1 MIGNRISQENRS
13 ILLEPAIG
21 GSTEICNA
29 ISLLCQA
36 VLLCLLFYA
45 MLCYAIPYLYYTAV
59 KLSSSSEGALSV
71 SLLLYCIK
79 QWDQSSGKSAR
90 IVNIGPTI
98 LICLI
103 QMAMR
108 SAHGVGI
115 SLWKMVA
122 QKRAPN
128 TGGASINNVSSE
140 SYSVGCIARD
150 ACRIF
155 VCFLRCCESIQSFT
169 RSVHTE
175 VEALPMAASPSGA
188 LPQAAPSPLEALPM
202 AASPSGA
209 LPQAAPSPRAVVLS
223 AGAFPTCPRPGR
235 RGASREKAS
244 ITPRIAEGAQ
254 RRDNITSKLKAWN
267 ATSHVAKLDDLPGPA
282 SGGPVGRLDH
292 VRRHVRQR
300 ISEVRMLRAEINN
313 LFGVH
318 RYVAIRIIF
327 H

>member
-1 MIGNRISQENRS
+1 MQCYFS
-13 ILLEPAIG
+13 I
-21 GSTEICNA
+21 
-29 ISLLCQA
+29 LLCQA

-79 QWDQSSGKSAR
+79 QWEQSSGKSAC

-115 SLWKMVA
+115 SLWKMRA
-122 QKRAPN
+122 QKRVRH
-128 TGGASINNVSSE
+128 TGGASINNVCFG
-140 SYSVGCIARD
+140 VGCIARD

-155 VCFLRCCESIQSFT
+155 VCFLRCCKSIQSFT
-169 RSVHTE
+169 GSVHTE

-188 LPQAAPSPLEALPM
+188 LPKAAPSPLEALPM

-267 ATSHVAKLDDLPGPA
+267 ATGHVAKLDDLPGPA